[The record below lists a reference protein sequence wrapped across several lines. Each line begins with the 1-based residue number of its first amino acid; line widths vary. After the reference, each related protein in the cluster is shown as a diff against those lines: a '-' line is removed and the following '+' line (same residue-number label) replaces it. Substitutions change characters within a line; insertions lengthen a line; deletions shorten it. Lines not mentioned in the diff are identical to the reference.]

1 MYRMIARPGT
11 NQQEQEQWR
20 GSKLQHKN
28 YCFQFCTPPSC
39 HCRVF
44 PTHLIRITFVLLLSY
59 EKGRAMN
66 QQSTSIVTIA
76 TQIRKRARS
85 PPTWTYPVLR
95 TVKVDVLFSI
105 YLTPINFLL
114 LIFAYSPDRN
124 KWGGGNYQNSDF
136 FGQIFDFLSQI
147 NEKIKVFGKFERLFY
162 T

>member
-1 MYRMIARPGT
+1 MFASCSGPTGSNSLKMKIIIYCIFKSI
-11 NQQEQEQWR
+11 QEQWR

-85 PPTWTYPVLR
+85 PPTRTYPVLR
-95 TVKVDVLFSI
+95 TVVLFSI

-114 LIFAYSPDRN
+114 LIFAQGCAEIVPCGSLSLLQTKGYGVSPTD
-124 KWGGGNYQNSDF
+124 
-136 FGQIFDFLSQI
+136 I
-147 NEKIKVFGKFERLFY
+147 